1 MLLFSCLADTG
12 HCLGFL
18 NCMSLFLHFH
28 FWKLFEVFFFFNGLP
43 TQFLL
48 SFEKTAGI
56 PLQPKSLVTVIV
68 KNCVCTSLL
77 FSSLL
82 FSSLLFSSLLFSSLL
97 FSSLL
102 FSSGNDRDR
111 HAISLNWVLFHNIQ
125 EFLSWSCIS
134 TQVPKREKWPRDWM
148 ALCVKCVSV
157 CVCLCVSVCACLW
170 HWKGQKKVRLIEW
183 DCCRKKGKIKRF
195 LKSLVRW
202 R

>member
-1 MLLFSCLADTG
+1 MLLFSCLAGTG

-102 FSSGNDRDR
+102 FSSLAMTVIAMQFHWIEFYFIIYRNSSHGRVFQHKCPNEKNGQETEW
-111 HAISLNWVLFHNIQ
+111 HFVL
-125 EFLSWSCIS
+125 
-134 TQVPKREKWPRDWM
+134 
-148 ALCVKCVSV
+148 SV
-157 CVCLCVSVCACLW
+157 
-170 HWKGQKKVRLIEW
+170 
-183 DCCRKKGKIKRF
+183 
-195 LKSLVRW
+195 
-202 R
+202 